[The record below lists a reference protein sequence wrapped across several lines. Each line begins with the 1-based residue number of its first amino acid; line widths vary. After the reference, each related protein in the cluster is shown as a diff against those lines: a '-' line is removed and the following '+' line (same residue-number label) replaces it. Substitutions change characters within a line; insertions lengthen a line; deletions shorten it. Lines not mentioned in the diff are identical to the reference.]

1 VLIPKL
7 RDKEILSR
15 FMESVAQFERIV
27 NDSDFIKLE
36 RLSEEDIIGTT
47 SKQGLL
53 EQYLSLS
60 ERGNT
65 NAGYCFGRRRS
76 SHRKQRL
83 CLHTLS
89 DTDDLPS
96 SVSAETRYENCL
108 PIEVTVFCL
117 CCTSWIV
124 VKLQS
129 HLQPVSFFR

>member
-1 VLIPKL
+1 
-7 RDKEILSR
+7 
-15 FMESVAQFERIV
+15 
-27 NDSDFIKLE
+27 LE

-65 NAGYCFGRRRS
+65 NAGYCFGRRKVRIGN
-76 SHRKQRL
+76 KRL
-83 CLHTLS
+83 CHTLS

-108 PIEVTVFCL
+108 IEVTVFVFAAPVGLLLSCNH
-117 CCTSWIV
+117 I
-124 VKLQS
+124 
-129 HLQPVSFFR
+129 QPVSFFR

>member
-1 VLIPKL
+1 
-7 RDKEILSR
+7 
-15 FMESVAQFERIV
+15 MESVAQFERIV

-36 RLSEEDIIGTT
+36 RLSEDIIGTT

-60 ERGNT
+60 ERREHQ
-65 NAGYCFGRRRS
+65 CRILLWRRS